1 MDPLLLWT
9 AVFGIVAILVVGAAV
24 VYSNFTSDSATGA
37 PIAPSAITPANI
49 ASSGR
54 TLGVSTAP
62 VTIDIYG
69 DFRCSACFVFTTE
82 GTEKSLIDTYVAT
95 GKARLVWHDYL
106 TIDADGSTASRDAAN
121 AAWCAADQGR
131 FWTMHDWLYANQSP
145 VEAAS
150 AFTMARLSAIG
161 KAAGLDMTTY
171 QTCLDAGTHDAAIA
185 AEQTDKPAQVTA
197 TPSIVVNGKFVP
209 GATADSWPTYSL
221 ISAAIEAA
229 LASPTPSPSEG
240 ASASS

>member
-1 MDPLLLWT
+1 
-9 AVFGIVAILVVGAAV
+9 
-24 VYSNFTSDSATGA
+24 
-37 PIAPSAITPANI
+37 
-49 ASSGR
+49 
-54 TLGVSTAP
+54 
-62 VTIDIYG
+62 
-69 DFRCSACFVFTTE
+69 VFTTE

-121 AAWCAADQGR
+121 AAWCAADQGK
-131 FWTMHDWLYANQSP
+131 FWTMYDWLYANQSP

-161 KAAGLDMTTY
+161 KAAGLDMTAY
-171 QTCLDAGTHDAAIA
+171 QACLDAGTHDAAIA

-229 LASPTPSPSEG
+229 LASPTPSPSAG